1 MHIVP
6 ELSMLKDG
14 TIEVDGTDMPV
25 FEVEVIPG
33 DDSDESKLKFGW

>member
-14 TIEVDGTDMPV
+14 TIEVDGVSMPV
-25 FEVEVIPG
+25 FDVEVIPG
-33 DDSDESKLKFGW
+33 DDSDPNKLTFGW